1 VQSEQYSWRKAVAIY
16 NLSVKNGEKIMKH
29 RQLGQGGP
37 MVGEVG
43 FGAMSLAGTSG
54 ETDEATSHRTLDE
67 ATERGV
73 SFIDTAL
80 IYGPFTSETVIGNYF
95 RKNPSARQKFCVA
108 TKGGIVPQ
116 PRGVDNSAKYLTE
129 CVDGSLQR
137 LGIDCVDLY
146 YIHRRQFDLPIEDVM
161 NTLLKFKAQG
171 KIKAIGFSEISP
183 ASLMR
188 ASKVGHVAAVQSEY
202 SLWCR
207 LPELGM
213 IQTCKKLGTA
223 FVPFSPL
230 ARGTLS
236 DVVID
241 VDKLQPADFRR
252 TLPRFQEPNYSFNMA
267 ETEKF
272 KAYARARGCKPAS
285 LALAWVLHQGNHLI
299 PIPGTRTPDHLAINA
314 AGAEINLTAQDLA
327 DIEEILPVGFAHGNR
342 YSEAAQAS
350 VEIYS

>member
-1 VQSEQYSWRKAVAIY
+1 
-16 NLSVKNGEKIMKH
+16 MKK
-29 RQLGQGGP
+29 RQLGASGP
-37 MVGEVG
+37 LVSEIGL
-43 FGAMSLAGTSG
+43 GAMSFAGTSG
-54 ETDEATSHRTLDE
+54 ETDVATSHRTLDL
-67 ATERGV
+67 AQASGV
-73 SFIDTAL
+73 DFIDTAL
-80 IYGPFTSETVIGNYF
+80 IYGPYISETVIGDYF
-95 RKNPSARQKFCVA
+95 RKNPAARKRFTIA
-108 TKGGIVPQ
+108 TKGGVKPN
-116 PRGVDNSAKYLTE
+116 PRGVDNTKKFLTE
-129 CVDGSLQR
+129 CLNSSLQR
-137 LGIDCVDLY
+137 LGLETIDLY

-161 NTLLKFKAQG
+161 ATLLEFKQQG

-188 ASKVGHVAAVQSEY
+188 ASKVGHVAAIQSEY

-236 DVVID
+236 DVVIA
-241 VDKLQPADFRR
+241 VDKLQAADFRR
-252 TLPRFQEPNYSFNMA
+252 TLPRFQEPNFSFNMV

-272 KAYARARGCKPAS
+272 KSYAKEHGWNPAS
-285 LALAWVLHQGNHLI
+285 LALAWVLHQHDHLI
-299 PIPGTRTPDHLAINA
+299 PIPGTRSAEHLAVNI
-314 AGAEINLTAQDLA
+314 AGAAISLTAQNLKQ
-327 DIEEILPVGFAHGNR
+327 IEEILPIGFAHGNR

>member
-1 VQSEQYSWRKAVAIY
+1 
-16 NLSVKNGEKIMKH
+16 MKQ
-29 RQLGQGGP
+29 RQLGAGGP
-37 MVGEVG
+37 MVGEIG
-43 FGAMSLAGTSG
+43 LGAMSFAGTSG
-54 ETDEATSHRTLDE
+54 ETDEATSHRTLD
-67 ATERGV
+67 AALDNGV
-73 SFIDTAL
+73 NFIDTAL

-95 RKNPSARQKFCVA
+95 RTNKSARQKFTLA
-108 TKGGIVPQ
+108 TKGGIVPV
-116 PRGVDNSAKYLTE
+116 PRGVDNTAKYLTE

-137 LGIDCVDLY
+137 LGIDCIDLY

-161 NTLLKFKAQG
+161 QTLLEFKKQG

-188 ASKVGHVAAVQSEY
+188 ASKVGHVAAIQNEY

-241 VDKLQPADFRR
+241 VEKLQSADFRR

-267 ETEKF
+267 ETAKF
-272 KAYARARGCKPAS
+272 KAYAVNHGWKPAG
-285 LALAWVLHQGNHLI
+285 LALAWVLHQGEHLI
-299 PIPGTRTPDHLAINA
+299 PIPGTRSPEHLAINA
-314 AGAEINLTAQDLA
+314 AGAEIKLTAQHLK

>member
-1 VQSEQYSWRKAVAIY
+1 
-16 NLSVKNGEKIMKH
+16 MKK
-29 RQLGQGGP
+29 RQLGAGGP
-37 MVGEVG
+37 MVGEIG
-43 FGAMSLAGTSG
+43 LGAMSFAGTSG
-54 ETDEATSHRTLDE
+54 ETDVATSHRTLDLALE
-67 ATERGV
+67 SGV
-73 SFIDTAL
+73 DFIDTAL
-80 IYGPFTSETVIGNYF
+80 IYGPYVSETVIGDYF
-95 RKNPSARQKFCVA
+95 RKNPSARKRFTIA
-108 TKGGIVPQ
+108 TKGGIVPA
-116 PRGVDNSAKYLTE
+116 PRGVDNGKKYLTE
-129 CVDGSLQR
+129 CLTSSLQR
-137 LGIDCVDLY
+137 LGLDSVDLY

-161 NTLLKFKAQG
+161 QTLLEFKQQG

-252 TLPRFQEPNYSFNMA
+252 TLPRFQEPNYSFNMV

-272 KAYARARGCKPAS
+272 KSFARARGWKPAS
-285 LALAWVLHQGNHLI
+285 LALAWILHQADHLI
-299 PIPGTRTPDHLAINA
+299 PIPGTRTAAHLAVNA
-314 AGAEINLTAQDLA
+314 AGAEIKLTAQDLKE
-327 DIEEILPVGFAHGNR
+327 IEEILPVGFAHGNR

>member
-1 VQSEQYSWRKAVAIY
+1 M
-16 NLSVKNGEKIMKH
+16 LSVKNGDKIMKQ

-37 MVGEVG
+37 MVGEIG
-43 FGAMSLAGTSG
+43 LGAMSFAGTSG
-54 ETDEATSHRTLDE
+54 ETDVATSHRTLDLALE
-67 ATERGV
+67 CGV
-73 SFIDTAL
+73 DFIDTAL
-80 IYGPFTSETVIGNYF
+80 IYGPYISESVIGDYF
-95 RKNPSARQKFCVA
+95 RKSPSAIKRFTIA
-108 TKGGIVPQ
+108 TKGGIVPV
-116 PRGVDNSAKYLTE
+116 PRGVDNGKKFLTE
-129 CVDGSLQR
+129 CLNSSLQR
-137 LGIDCVDLY
+137 LGLESVDLY

-161 NTLLKFKAQG
+161 QILLEFKQQG

-183 ASLMR
+183 ASLVR
-188 ASKVGHVAAVQSEY
+188 ASKIGHVAAVQSEY

-241 VDKLQPADFRR
+241 IDKLQPTDFRR

-272 KAYARARGCKPAS
+272 KAYAKARDWNPAS
-285 LALAWVLHQGNHLI
+285 LALAWVLQQADHLI
-299 PIPGTRTPDHLAINA
+299 PIPGTRTAEHLAINV
-314 AGAEINLTAQDLA
+314 AGAEIKLTAQHLKE
-327 DIEEILPVGFAHGNR
+327 IEEILPVGFAHGNR
-342 YSEAAQAS
+342 YSETAQAA

>member
-1 VQSEQYSWRKAVAIY
+1 M
-16 NLSVKNGEKIMKH
+16 LSVKNGEKIMKK
-29 RQLGQGGP
+29 RQLGAGGP
-37 MVGEVG
+37 MVGEIG
-43 FGAMSLAGTSG
+43 LGAMSFAGTSG
-54 ETDEATSHRTLDE
+54 ETDVATSHRTLDAALE
-67 ATERGV
+67 SGV
-73 SFIDTAL
+73 DFIDTAL
-80 IYGPFTSETVIGNYF
+80 IYGPYISETVIGDYF
-95 RKNPSARQKFCVA
+95 RKNPSAKKKFIVA

-116 PRGVDNSAKYLTE
+116 PRGVDNGAKYLTE
-129 CVDGSLQR
+129 CVEGSLQR
-137 LGIDCVDLY
+137 LGLDIIDLY

-161 NTLLKFKAQG
+161 ETLLEFKKQG

-183 ASLMR
+183 ASLVR
-188 ASKVGHVAAVQSEY
+188 ASKVGPVAAVQNEY

-207 LPELGM
+207 LPELGL

-241 VDKLQPADFRR
+241 VGKLQPADFRR
-252 TLPRFQEPNYSFNMA
+252 TLPRFQEPNYSLNMV

-272 KAYARARGCKPAS
+272 KTYATARGWKPAS
-285 LALAWVLHQGNHLI
+285 LALAWVLHQGDHLI
-299 PIPGTRTPDHLAINA
+299 PIPGTRTAEHLAVNV
-314 AGAEINLTAQDLA
+314 AGAEIKLGAQDLNE
-327 DIEEILPVGFAHGNR
+327 IEEILPVGFAHGNR

>member
-1 VQSEQYSWRKAVAIY
+1 
-16 NLSVKNGEKIMKH
+16 
-29 RQLGQGGP
+29 
-37 MVGEVG
+37 MVGEIG
-43 FGAMSLAGTSG
+43 LGAMSFAGTSG
-54 ETDEATSHRTLDE
+54 ETDVATSHRTLDL
-67 ATERGV
+67 AQDLGV
-73 SFIDTAL
+73 DFIDTAL
-80 IYGPFTSETVIGNYF
+80 IYGPYISETVIGDYF
-95 RKNPSARQKFCVA
+95 RKNASARKRFTLA
-108 TKGGIVPQ
+108 TKGGIVPT
-116 PRGVDNSAKYLTE
+116 PRGVDNSKKYLTE
-129 CVDGSLQR
+129 CLISSLQR
-137 LGIDCVDLY
+137 LGLDSVDLY

-161 NTLLKFKAQG
+161 QTLLDFKQQG

-183 ASLMR
+183 ASLTR

-241 VDKLQPADFRR
+241 VEKLQPADFRR
-252 TLPRFQEPNYSFNMA
+252 TLPRFQEPNYSFNMV

-272 KAYARARGCKPAS
+272 KSYARTHGWKPAS
-285 LALAWVLHQGNHLI
+285 LGLAWVLHQGDHLI
-299 PIPGTRTPDHLAINA
+299 PIPGTRTAEHLAINV
-314 AGAEINLTAQDLA
+314 AGAEIKLSAEDLA
-327 DIEEILPVGFAHGNR
+327 EIEEILPVGFAHGNR

>member
-1 VQSEQYSWRKAVAIY
+1 
-16 NLSVKNGEKIMKH
+16 MKQ
-29 RQLGQGGP
+29 RQLGKNGP
-37 MVGEVG
+37 VVGEIG
-43 FGAMSLAGTSG
+43 FGAMSFAGTSG
-54 ETDEATSHRTLDE
+54 KTDAATSHRTLDV
-67 ATERGV
+67 ALERGV
-73 SFIDTAL
+73 NFIDTAL
-80 IYGPFTSETVIGNYF
+80 IYGPFISETVIGDYF
-95 RKNPSARQKFCVA
+95 KKNLGARNRFVVA
-108 TKGGIVPQ
+108 TKGGIVPT
-116 PRGVDNSAKYLTE
+116 PRGVDNSEKYLTE
-129 CVDGSLQR
+129 CVHGSLDR
-137 LGIDCVDLY
+137 LGIDCIDLY

-161 NTLLKFKAQG
+161 ATLLKFKQQG
-171 KIKAIGFSEISP
+171 KINAIGFSEISP

-188 ASKVGHVAAVQSEY
+188 ASKLGHVAAIQNEY

-236 DVVID
+236 DVVIE

-252 TLPRFQEPNYSFNMA
+252 TLPRFHEPNFSFNMV

-272 KAYARARGCKPAS
+272 KAYARAQGWAPAS
-285 LALAWVLHQGNHLI
+285 LALAWVLHQGDHLI
-299 PIPGTRTPDHLAINA
+299 PIPGTRTPDHLAINT
-314 AGAEINLTAQDLA
+314 AGADIKLTAQNLA
-327 DIEEILPVGFAHGNR
+327 EIEEILPVGFAHGNR

>member
-1 VQSEQYSWRKAVAIY
+1 M
-16 NLSVKNGEKIMKH
+16 LSVKNGALKMKQ
-29 RQLGQGGP
+29 RQLGQDGP

-43 FGAMSLAGTSG
+43 LGAMSFAGTSG
-54 ETDEATSHRTLDE
+54 ETDAATSHRTLD
-67 ATERGV
+67 AALDKGV
-73 SFIDTAL
+73 NFIDTAL
-80 IYGPFTSETVIGNYF
+80 IYGPYISETVIGEYF
-95 RKNPSARQKFCVA
+95 KLNPSAKKRFVLA
-108 TKGGIVPQ
+108 TKGGIVPN
-116 PRGVDNSAKYLTE
+116 PRGVDNSTRFLTE
-129 CVDGSLQR
+129 CLDGSLQR
-137 LGIDCVDLY
+137 LGLECIDLY

-161 NTLLKFKAQG
+161 QTLLQFKEQG

-188 ASKVGHVAAVQSEY
+188 ASKVGHVAAVQNEY

-207 LPELGM
+207 LPELGL
-213 IQTCKKLGTA
+213 IQTCRKLGTA

-252 TLPRFQEPNYSFNMA
+252 TLPRFQEPNYSFNMV

-272 KAYARARGCKPAS
+272 KSYARTRGWKPAS
-285 LALAWVLHQGNHLI
+285 LALAWVLHQGDHLV
-299 PIPGTRTPDHLAINA
+299 PIPGTRTAEHLAANVE
-314 AGAEINLTAQDLA
+314 GAEIKLSAQDLKE
-327 DIEEILPVGFAHGNR
+327 IEEILPVGFAHGNR

>member
-1 VQSEQYSWRKAVAIY
+1 M
-16 NLSVKNGEKIMKH
+16 LSVKNGEKIMQQ
-29 RQLGQGGP
+29 RRLGKDGP
-37 MVGEVG
+37 MVGEIG
-43 FGAMSLAGTSG
+43 LGAMSFAGTSG
-54 ETDEATSHRTLDE
+54 ETDEATSHRTLD
-67 ATERGV
+67 AAIERGV
-73 SFIDTAL
+73 DFIDTAL
-80 IYGPFTSETVIGNYF
+80 IYGPFISETVIGNYF
-95 RKNPSARQKFCVA
+95 SKNQSARQKFCVA

-116 PRGVDNSAKYLTE
+116 PRGVDNTENYLTE
-129 CVDGSLQR
+129 CVEGSLQR
-137 LGIDCVDLY
+137 LGIECIDLY
-146 YIHRRQFDLPIEDVM
+146 YIHRRQFEVPIEDVM
-161 NTLLKFKAQG
+161 STLMKFKAQG

-188 ASKVGHVAAVQSEY
+188 ASKIGHVAAVQNEY

-207 LPELGM
+207 LPELGL

-241 VDKLQPADFRR
+241 VNTLQPADFRR
-252 TLPRFQEPNYSFNMA
+252 TLPRFQEPNYGFNMV

-272 KAYARARGCKPAS
+272 KSYAKSRGWKPAS
-285 LALAWVLHQGNHLI
+285 LALAWVLHQGDHLI
-299 PIPGTRTPDHLAINA
+299 PIPGTRTAEHLAINA
-314 AGAEINLTAQDLA
+314 AGADIKLSAQDLRE
-327 DIEEILPVGFAHGNR
+327 IEDILPVGFAHGNR

>member
-1 VQSEQYSWRKAVAIY
+1 MRQ
-16 NLSVKNGEKIMKH
+16 
-29 RQLGQGGP
+29 RQLGAGGP
-37 MVGEVG
+37 MVGEIG
-43 FGAMSLAGTSG
+43 LGAMSFAGTSG
-54 ETDEATSHRTLDE
+54 ETDEATSHRTLD
-67 ATERGV
+67 AAFDQGV
-73 SFIDTAL
+73 NFLDTAL
-80 IYGPFTSETVIGNYF
+80 IYGPYVSETVIGNYF
-95 RKNPSARQKFCVA
+95 HKQKSARQKFCVA

-116 PRGVDNSAKYLTE
+116 PRGVDNSTEYLTKCLE
-129 CVDGSLQR
+129 GSLQR
-137 LGIDCVDLY
+137 LGIDSIDLY

-161 NTLLKFKAQG
+161 QTLMEFKKQG

-188 ASKVGHVAAVQSEY
+188 ASKIGHVAAIQNEY

-213 IQTCKKLGTA
+213 LQTCKKLGTA

-241 VDKLQPADFRR
+241 VGNLQPADFRR
-252 TLPRFQEPNYSFNMA
+252 TLPRFQEPNYSLNMA

-272 KAYARARGCKPAS
+272 KTYAKQRGWKPAS
-285 LALAWVLHQGNHLI
+285 LALAWVLQQGDHLI
-299 PIPGTRTPDHLAINA
+299 PIPGTRSPEHLAINA
-314 AGAEINLTAQDLA
+314 AGAEIELTAQHLKE
-327 DIEEILPVGFAHGNR
+327 IEEILPVGFAHGNR
-342 YSEAAQAS
+342 YSDSAQAS